1 MLLRGVLLLLA
12 CAGGS
17 ARQVATMAPPAVDK
31 GASDTGEL
39 QKSSGPPL
47 GLAAAIVGAGGAVAA
62 AATPAVRRA
71 INSKL
76 RELLGRED
84 DLTRPPTERTAPTAA
99 RADPLDADTS
109 SASEAGS
116 AASSAGSAE
125 APGGEEPLVLS
136 PERLSMLAQLSP
148 QLEPLVEQL
157 ERIPAFTVTVGN
169 TSAPLTVKAPDGSR
183 LAYFFLEYVDA
194 ELFRRRLLE
203 QPQMQQDNVEMQVAA
218 LGLADVVRAYS
229 QPSAKEQNEHF
240 VLIPTMAAV
249 SSARKL
255 LADRGQEEAA
265 ASSLS
270 VANGLVPVFWVQPLA
285 MKTSEGKQ
293 RKILFFRESDCVAMW
308 KNVSGS
314 AVNETAEFEEP
325 EMMFSSLQSVAA
337 HLTATNKTDD
347 VVFFPSNTAL
357 RLFEA
362 GAQAQAQEAQAAANG
377 EAPPQ
382 PEQQGASSMLG
393 DLGGADDDDDLDV

>member
-1 MLLRGVLLLLA
+1 MHTA
-12 CAGGS
+12 
-17 ARQVATMAPPAVDK
+17 D
-31 GASDTGEL
+31 
-39 QKSSGPPL
+39 
-47 GLAAAIVGAGGAVAA
+47 VAA

-84 DLTRPPTERTAPTAA
+84 DLTRPPTQRTAPTAA

-157 ERIPAFTVTVGN
+157 ERVPAFTVTVGN

-229 QPSAKEQNEHF
+229 QPSVKEQNEHF
-240 VLIPTMAAV
+240 VLIPTMSAV

-270 VANGLVPVFWVQPLA
+270 VANGLVPVFWVQVFYFSTHPTHFSH
-285 MKTSEGKQ
+285 MSHPTFPTSH
-293 RKILFFRESDCVAMW
+293 I
-308 KNVSGS
+308 
-314 AVNETAEFEEP
+314 
-325 EMMFSSLQSVAA
+325 
-337 HLTATNKTDD
+337 
-347 VVFFPSNTAL
+347 
-357 RLFEA
+357 
-362 GAQAQAQEAQAAANG
+362 
-377 EAPPQ
+377 
-382 PEQQGASSMLG
+382 
-393 DLGGADDDDDLDV
+393 